1 MSLVVNIILL
11 LRHEGFWRI
20 ASILALIWLF
30 LAKVLSLFPSE
41 HFFEL
46 YQFHLIKK
54 HSDIPCQRLEQKMI
68 SFCIVSPANN
78 YFAVAFQKFAPGWE
92 TNRGYIVI
100 FICSH
105 SLPPSHNGSP
115 KSPFFFFWLSGSQAK
130 AQNKE
135 SLIRLYSIC

>member
-54 HSDIPCQRLEQKMI
+54 NIQTFLVKDLNKRWSHFV
-68 SFCIVSPANN
+68 SFRQQIIILQLLFKSFPV
-78 YFAVAFQKFAPGWE
+78 WE

-105 SLPPSHNGSP
+105 SLPPSHSGSP
-115 KSPFFFFWLSGSQAK
+115 KAPFFFWLSGSQAK
-130 AQNKE
+130 AQTPK
-135 SLIRLYSIC
+135 RV